1 MRYQR
6 PNLMRSCHWYLNLL
20 SRPPVGVKFPPPKLL
35 STPHPLQLG
44 AGAFNPLG
52 FTTIHLQISTL
63 GVIGGVVAK
72 SIGAETILT
81 SVVNQSL
88 PGHPIEVV
96 SIPRGTLLG
105 LQPPNKLVA
114 NLQGAA
120 VLQASLTS
128 SVNFAFFGLVFLHLL
143 APTAMPPGARSKL

>member
-6 PNLMRSCHWYLNLL
+6 PNLVRSCHWYLNLL

-35 STPHPLQLG
+35 STPHPLQLW

-52 FTTIHLQISTL
+52 STTIHPQISTL

-114 NLQGAA
+114 KLQGAA
-120 VLQASLTS
+120 VVQASSIS
-128 SVNFAFFGLVFLHLL
+128 SVKFATFGLVPLQLL
-143 APTAMPPGARSKL
+143 AHTAMPPGARSKL